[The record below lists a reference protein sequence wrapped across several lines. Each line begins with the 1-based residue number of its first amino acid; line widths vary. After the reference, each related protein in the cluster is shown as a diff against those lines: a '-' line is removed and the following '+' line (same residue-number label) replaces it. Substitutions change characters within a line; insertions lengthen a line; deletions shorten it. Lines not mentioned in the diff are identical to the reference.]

1 MITFMT
7 MPGFEPTSCLSK
19 SSGKPS
25 DLFATLPFFQCD
37 IFVCSYFFL
46 FSLFVVVVVA
56 VDVDVVV
63 DVVAVD
69 VVAVDVDAAVDVDVV
84 DVDAIRWKKRFRH
97 VSISKVFCLP
107 KKTLKSRFRH
117 KFHQQSF
124 NVRNLES
131 RSLFAIFKKILLPG
145 IRF

>member
-37 IFVCSYFFL
+37 IFVCSYFIL
-46 FSLFVVVVVA
+46 FSLFVVVVVDVDAA
-56 VDVDVVV
+56 VD
-63 DVVAVD
+63 VD
-69 VVAVDVDAAVDVDVV
+69 VVAVDVDAAVAV

-117 KFHQQSF
+117 KFRQQSY
-124 NVRNLES
+124 NVKNLE
-131 RSLFAIFKKILLPG
+131 RWNLFAM
-145 IRF
+145 

>member
-37 IFVCSYFFL
+37 IFVCSYFIL
-46 FSLFVVVVVA
+46 FSLFVA
-56 VDVDVVV
+56 VDVDVV
-63 DVVAVD
+63 DVV
-69 VVAVDVDAAVDVDVV
+69 VDVDVVVSAVAV

-117 KFHQQSF
+117 KFRQQSY
-124 NVRNLES
+124 NVKNLE
-131 RSLFAIFKKILLPG
+131 RWNLFAM
-145 IRF
+145 